1 MAITGPSRPAGG
13 PGGSGSEAVAPRPTG
28 RPGASGSEAVG
39 PRSTGGPPRRR
50 AGGFAAAA
58 LAAALLAGC
67 GGGEERPALAA
78 QAPPPARQAPLRTMQ
93 VEKAYKDPDGN
104 RFAIAVAI
112 GPIRDGGVCADLSP
126 PGAYSHAMVLTV
138 RSETARSRKVRLPRI
153 AVRDGA
159 VTFAST
165 DPSGVSCSTV
175 VSTSNRTVL
184 RGGQHKDFQA
194 LVARRRDRTGDLVL
208 TVWPQG
214 QAPQELL
221 RIPFRSLP

>member
-1 MAITGPSRPAGG
+1 
-13 PGGSGSEAVAPRPTG
+13 V
-28 RPGASGSEAVG
+28 
-39 PRSTGGPPRRR
+39 
-50 AGGFAAAA
+50 A

-67 GGGEERPALAA
+67 GGGEKRPALAA
-78 QAPPPARQAPLRTMQ
+78 QAAPPARQAPVRTMQ
-93 VEKAYKDPDGN
+93 VEKAYEDPHGN
-104 RFAIAVAI
+104 RFAIEVAI
-112 GPIRDGGVCADLSP
+112 GPIGDGGVCADLSP
-126 PGAYSHAMVLTV
+126 PNTYSHAMVLTV
-138 RSETARSRKVRLPRI
+138 RSETARSKKVRLPRI
-153 AVRDGA
+153 AVMDRA

-194 LVARRRDRTGDLVL
+194 LVSRRRDRAGDLVL